1 MSYSV
6 ELGEQVARKI
16 AGWNLPSHLQA
27 EILKGL
33 DQLALSPNRLLI
45 RVGPPED
52 SLQYDLVVREPG
64 DPPRDH
70 LFVFTVRYAA
80 DEETLLVT
88 NCDRLVIDRP
98 DLA

>member
-1 MSYSV
+1 V
-6 ELGEQVARKI
+6 TKGVAREI
-16 AGWNLPSHLQA
+16 DGWNLPSHLQA
-27 EILKGL
+27 EILKGM

-52 SLQYDLVVREPG
+52 SLQYDLVVREPC

-70 LFVFTVRYAA
+70 LFTFTVRYAA
-80 DEETLLVT
+80 DEEMLLVT

-98 DLA
+98 DLT